1 MRPTVRSASLV
12 DYPEIAQSVGLD
24 PYKMLE
30 RVGLSRSCLRNPD
43 LRISA
48 DAVAEL
54 LEASASAA
62 RVDDFALRLAQRRGL
77 SNLGPLALIVREQPT
92 VRKAIE
98 VLIQYLGVNTD
109 ALCPRLEE
117 KDRVVT
123 ISRMLSG
130 KGWRTRQALELSV
143 GMLYRIMKTFLG
155 DAWRPQEVCFM
166 HSAPKQ
172 PEVHERF
179 FGTRVKFGWDYD
191 GIVCRAADLERSIP
205 TSDPVM
211 ARYLKAYFDSILP
224 SARHEVS
231 ETVRE
236 LVWVMLNSGTCSV
249 ERVAKHLGVD
259 RRTLNRRLAS
269 EGRSYSS
276 ILDAVRT
283 DMVASFVE
291 HGQRPLNEIA
301 CMLGFS
307 GLSAFS
313 RWFRNRF
320 GRSASE
326 WRAVSFKDAHRESTF
341 RGQLN

>member
-1 MRPTVRSASLV
+1 M
-12 DYPEIAQSVGLD
+12 
-24 PYKMLE
+24 
-30 RVGLSRSCLRNPD
+30 
-43 LRISA
+43 
-48 DAVAEL
+48 
-54 LEASASAA
+54 
-62 RVDDFALRLAQRRGL
+62 
-77 SNLGPLALIVREQPT
+77 SNRT
-92 VRKAIE
+92 RWWNKKVRKAIE

-326 WRAVSFKDAHRESTF
+326 WRAVSFREAHRESTF